1 MLKFFSTLLV
11 ILFIVSISVCS
22 TSQKIATLK
31 PEPDDSIPLVY
42 ENVPSFIN
50 LPISVKLKDIENQTN
65 ALLNGLIYE
74 DNNIEDDD
82 IEMKIWKLAPITIEN
97 DKESAGGK
105 IKTVLPLKALVKY
118 RIGTKKLGVELYNT
132 KEFNLNGVVTLVSDV
147 SLSNWKLNTKTELKS
162 LDWNESPTMT

>member
-1 MLKFFSTLLV
+1 MKFFPLL
-11 ILFIVSISVCS
+11 IVFLIVFLISSCS
-22 TSQKIATLK
+22 TSNKIAALK
-31 PEPDDSIPLVY
+31 PEPDDAGPLVY
-42 ENVPSFIN
+42 DNTPSFIN
-50 LPISVKLKDIENQTN
+50 LPISVKLKDVESQTN

-147 SLSNWKLNTKTELKS
+147 SLSNWKLNTKTEL
-162 LDWNESPTMT
+162 